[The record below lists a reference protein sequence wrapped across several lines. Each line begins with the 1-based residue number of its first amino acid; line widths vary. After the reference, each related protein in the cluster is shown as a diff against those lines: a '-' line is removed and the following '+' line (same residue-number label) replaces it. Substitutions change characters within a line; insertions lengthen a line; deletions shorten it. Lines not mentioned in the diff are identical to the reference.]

1 MRPYRWRS
9 KHPSQRDKIEA
20 VIITELESRG
30 ALVIQLDFPLDLLVG
45 YLGQWV
51 LAEVKSGEKAPVRLS
66 QLRFL
71 DQGKLRGLT
80 AVVLDDL
87 DDVDTYF
94 PIDPLA
100 G

>member
-1 MRPYRWRS
+1 MPYRWRS
-9 KHPSQRDKIEA
+9 KHPAQRDTIEP

-30 ALVIQLDFPLDLLVG
+30 ALVIQLDFPVDLLVG
-45 YLGQWV
+45 YLGKWV
-51 LAEVKSGEKAPVRLS
+51 LAEVKSGDKAPFRLS

-71 DQGKLRGLT
+71 DQCKLRGLT

-94 PIDPLA
+94 PITPE
-100 G
+100 GV